1 MLQYDYRVIGYE
13 MKYVVVCEPSTG
25 AAVGLRIGVMT
36 GGWRNVHPG
45 ELVAKVGYFGVKSA
59 KVCRAQMGDQNQ
71 TC

>member
-36 GGWRNVHPG
+36 GGWRNVIS
-45 ELVAKVGYFGVKSA
+45 GYLNS
-59 KVCRAQMGDQNQ
+59 RSH
-71 TC
+71 TPIR